1 MVTIGNAMGAT
12 IPVAFGQTRCNVL
25 IDTGAMKSCMSQT
38 FYQQLMLPSM
48 RNIYTYQVKSATG
61 SSLCLMGIT
70 GCEFKIGD
78 RGYKTAFVVCKNLTR
93 PCILGID
100 FLRKHNIF
108 AGWTAEGKFKLI
120 SQQEFPVESLEVL
133 MDGPMIYNKQGITV
147 PGRKL
152 AVIKVSI
159 EMDQA
164 MDGQMFEVKP
174 NFLLT
179 NEHPNLVIMPMLHQ
193 VIGEKQEYIPL
204 TLLNLAEDETVYLK
218 KGEILGHLEPCP
230 ITIEEIVKEDW
241 SNSDKS
247 DGESSELPL
256 EKKFITSPAEVN
268 THRKVNLQDAQV
280 SAKYR
285 EQFRQLCKEFEDI
298 FSKDSTDIGK
308 TSLITMDID
317 TGDSPPVCQKPYNL
331 PLKHREWVQ
340 KELETLERAG
350 VIVRS
355 ISPWASPIVIVPK
368 KTEPGEPPRRR
379 LCVDYRVINSL
390 LQEVQK
396 AHSKAKEVLTLV
408 PLPQIDH
415 IYAKLRGS
423 KIFSTFDLRSGYHHM
438 ALSLEARAKSAF
450 VTPMDKFEF
459 TRCPFGLSQAPAYFQ
474 RLINKVIKG
483 LPFAF
488 GYLDEVLIHSP
499 DIETHLQHIKIF
511 FQRLREADLKLKNS
525 KCNYFKTHVQYL
537 GHLVSGKG
545 IRPLPEKLDSIKRM
559 PAPTTPK
566 EIKQFLG
573 LVGYYRKFIPRF
585 ADIARPM
592 TNLTKQDI
600 PFEWTIQCQAAF
612 ELLKEAILTSPILK
626 YPDPNKGYTLFTDAS
641 KYAWVC
647 VLTQEYQY
655 EKGGKEYKINHPITF
670 ASGLLKGSQM
680 NWAALTKEAFAIY
693 SSIKKLSYY
702 LEDADI
708 VLRSDHLPLKKF
720 LQKNTLNSKVN
731 NWAVEISPYRIKFEY
746 IKGIK
751 NTLVDT
757 MSRLIQTDPEA
768 RLQPEQEGYEF
779 GYHAFEDMEP
789 IEYETNVVD
798 SNALKDPIP
807 LPGEEIKLPLEN
819 KKLKELQQKD
829 KLCKEI
835 IEKLSKGQLQNGQ
848 PYYQEE
854 GILKRFVEDGKQRFE
869 AIVLPQVL
877 TSAVLQLAHEG
888 LGHNGSPRTYALIK
902 RYYYWKGLK
911 SMVRKHVQA
920 CRLCQEHNKHVVK
933 FSKMNFEAEPAP
945 IRFISMDLIGEFHPP
960 PSKGNRYALT
970 VICMFTG
977 YTFCIPIPNKMAKT
991 VLKAYMDNVYCQF
1004 GGSIKILSDNGTEFK
1019 NKLMEELSE
1028 ELGVEY
1034 KIYSLPY
1041 RPQSNGRIES
1051 FHYFLK
1057 ACIAKHIAPQ
1067 LECDDIVPLAC
1078 AAYNFLPNEHSRES
1092 PFFLMFGR
1100 DPLLLLTKLLKPKIR
1115 YLGNDENILFLEAL
1129 KNMYQLVVTNLRY
1142 AREKRQPKT
1151 KVERRRSGFGQGP
1164 YSQTFSTKIQR

>member
-38 FYQQLMLPSM
+38 FYQQLMLPTM

-61 SSLCLMGIT
+61 SNLCPMGIT

-78 RGYKTAFVVCKNLTR
+78 RGYKTDFVVCKNLTR

-120 SQQEFPVESLEVL
+120 SQQEFLVESLEVL

-147 PGRKL
+147 PGRRL

-159 EMDQA
+159 AMDET

-179 NEHPNLVIMPMLHQ
+179 NEHPNLVIIPMLHQ
-193 VIGEKQEYIPL
+193 VTGEKQEYIPL
-204 TLLNLAEDETVYLK
+204 TLLNLAEDEVVFLK

-241 SNSDKS
+241 SDSEESN
-247 DGESSELPL
+247 GEEESYELPL
-256 EKKFITSPAEVN
+256 KKKFITSPAEVN
-268 THRKVNLQDAQV
+268 THRRVNLQDAQI

-285 EQFRQLCKEFEDI
+285 EQFKQLCKEFEDI

-368 KTEPGEPPRRR
+368 KTEPGEPPRRK

-390 LQEVQK
+390 LPEVQK
-396 AHSKAKEVLTLV
+396 AHSKAKGVLTLV

-415 IYAKLRGS
+415 IYARLRGS

-488 GYLDEVLIHSP
+488 GYLDDVLIHSP
-499 DIETHLQHIKIF
+499 DIETHLQHIRIF
-511 FQRLREADLKLKNS
+511 FQRLREADLQLKNS
-525 KCNYFKTHVQYL
+525 KSNYFKTHVQYL

-545 IRPLPEKLDSIKRM
+545 IRPLPEKLDSIKKM

-566 EIKQFLG
+566 ENKQFLG

-592 TNLTKQDI
+592 TNLTKQDF
-600 PFEWTIQCQAAF
+600 PFEWAVQCQAAF
-612 ELLKEAILTSPILK
+612 ELLKEAIITSPILK

-641 KYAWVC
+641 KYAWAC

-670 ASGLLKGSQM
+670 ASGLFKGSQM

-702 LEDADI
+702 LEDADM

-731 NWAVEISPYRIKFEY
+731 NWTVEISPYRIRFEY

-751 NTLVDT
+751 NTLADT
-757 MSRLIQTDPEA
+757 MSRLIQIDPEA
-768 RLQPEQEGYEF
+768 KLQPEQEGYEF

-789 IEYETNVVD
+789 TEYETNVVD
-798 SNALKDPIP
+798 STTLKDPIP
-807 LPGEEIKLPLEN
+807 LPGEEIKLPLEDE
-819 KKLKELQQKD
+819 KLK
-829 KLCKEI
+829 
-835 IEKLSKGQLQNGQ
+835 
-848 PYYQEE
+848 
-854 GILKRFVEDGKQRFE
+854 
-869 AIVLPQVL
+869 
-877 TSAVLQLAHEG
+877 
-888 LGHNGSPRTYALIK
+888 
-902 RYYYWKGLK
+902 
-911 SMVRKHVQA
+911 
-920 CRLCQEHNKHVVK
+920 
-933 FSKMNFEAEPAP
+933 
-945 IRFISMDLIGEFHPP
+945 
-960 PSKGNRYALT
+960 
-970 VICMFTG
+970 
-977 YTFCIPIPNKMAKT
+977 
-991 VLKAYMDNVYCQF
+991 
-1004 GGSIKILSDNGTEFK
+1004 
-1019 NKLMEELSE
+1019 
-1028 ELGVEY
+1028 
-1034 KIYSLPY
+1034 
-1041 RPQSNGRIES
+1041 
-1051 FHYFLK
+1051 
-1057 ACIAKHIAPQ
+1057 
-1067 LECDDIVPLAC
+1067 
-1078 AAYNFLPNEHSRES
+1078 
-1092 PFFLMFGR
+1092 
-1100 DPLLLLTKLLKPKIR
+1100 
-1115 YLGNDENILFLEAL
+1115 
-1129 KNMYQLVVTNLRY
+1129 
-1142 AREKRQPKT
+1142 
-1151 KVERRRSGFGQGP
+1151 
-1164 YSQTFSTKIQR
+1164 

>member
-61 SSLCLMGIT
+61 SNLCPMGIT

-78 RGYKTAFVVCKNLTR
+78 RGYKTDFVVCKNLTR

-108 AGWTAEGKFKLI
+108 TGWTAEGNFKLI
-120 SQQEFPVESLEVL
+120 SQQEFLVESLEVL

-159 EMDQA
+159 EMDQV

-204 TLLNLAEDETVYLK
+204 TLLNLAEDEAVYLK
-218 KGEILGHLEPCP
+218 KGEILGHLKPCP

-241 SNSDKS
+241 SNSEES

-285 EQFRQLCKEFEDI
+285 EQFRQLCKEFDDI

-350 VIVRS
+350 VVVRS

-379 LCVDYRVINSL
+379 LCVDYRVINNL
-390 LQEVQK
+390 LPEVQK
-396 AHSKAKEVLTLV
+396 AHSKAKGVLTLF

-415 IYAKLRGS
+415 IYARLRGS

-438 ALSLEARAKSAF
+438 ALSLEATAKSAF

-483 LPFAF
+483 LPFAS
-488 GYLDEVLIHSP
+488 GYLDDVLIHSL
-499 DIETHLQHIKIF
+499 DIETHLQHIRIF

-525 KCNYFKTHVQYL
+525 KYNYFKTHVQYL

-545 IRPLPEKLDSIKRM
+545 IRPLPEKLDSIKKM

-566 EIKQFLG
+566 EVKRFLG

-612 ELLKEAILTSPILK
+612 ELLKEAIITSPILK

-641 KYAWVC
+641 KDAWAC

-670 ASGLLKGSQM
+670 ASGLFKGSQM

-751 NTLVDT
+751 NTLADT
-757 MSRLIQTDPEA
+757 MSRLIQIDPEA

-779 GYHAFEDMEP
+779 GYHAFEDMEQ

-798 SNALKDPIP
+798 SNALKHPIP
-807 LPGEEIKLPLEN
+807 LPGEEIKLPLEDE
-819 KKLKELQQKD
+819 KLKELQQKD

-835 IEKLSKGQLQNGQ
+835 IGKLSKGQLQNGQ
-848 PYYQEE
+848 PYYQED
-854 GILKRFVEDGKQRFE
+854 GVLKRFVEDGKQD
-869 AIVLPQVL
+869 L
-877 TSAVLQLAHEG
+877 
-888 LGHNGSPRTYALIK
+888 
-902 RYYYWKGLK
+902 
-911 SMVRKHVQA
+911 
-920 CRLCQEHNKHVVK
+920 RL
-933 FSKMNFEAEPAP
+933 
-945 IRFISMDLIGEFHPP
+945 
-960 PSKGNRYALT
+960 
-970 VICMFTG
+970 
-977 YTFCIPIPNKMAKT
+977 
-991 VLKAYMDNVYCQF
+991 
-1004 GGSIKILSDNGTEFK
+1004 
-1019 NKLMEELSE
+1019 
-1028 ELGVEY
+1028 
-1034 KIYSLPY
+1034 
-1041 RPQSNGRIES
+1041 
-1051 FHYFLK
+1051 
-1057 ACIAKHIAPQ
+1057 
-1067 LECDDIVPLAC
+1067 
-1078 AAYNFLPNEHSRES
+1078 
-1092 PFFLMFGR
+1092 
-1100 DPLLLLTKLLKPKIR
+1100 
-1115 YLGNDENILFLEAL
+1115 
-1129 KNMYQLVVTNLRY
+1129 
-1142 AREKRQPKT
+1142 
-1151 KVERRRSGFGQGP
+1151 
-1164 YSQTFSTKIQR
+1164 